1 MCHNLILVDEN
12 DLRLT
17 ELKEKLQL
25 GHITMWNTLQQYLTA
40 ATRLNIL
47 VLGYILDEV

>member
-1 MCHNLILVDEN
+1 MCHNLILVVEN
-12 DLRLT
+12 DLRRT

-40 ATRLNIL
+40 ANNF
-47 VLGYILDEV
+47 E